1 VGTNSRVG
9 GTDSVYLGVQSWT
22 VFFKKLALNAPYLL
36 KCLVGVAIC
45 YSLYIEIPQYPFYWS
60 IISVVLA
67 ISADNSNL
75 VAYDRMKANLLGCGV
90 GLGLYPLHLPELVA
104 LCIGVG
110 LTIVIG
116 IGLKLTAPLRPA
128 LSALVIVTIN
138 EQRAGQWV
146 PVERVA
152 CVIAGCLVALLVSLL
167 VNLLVRRYSLKQT
180 SGLPKSEG
188 PVQ

>member
-1 VGTNSRVG
+1 L
-9 GTDSVYLGVQSWT
+9 DVQSWIA
-22 VFFKKLALNAPYLL
+22 FYKRLAPYAPYIV
-36 KCLVGVAIC
+36 KCLTGVAIC
-45 YSLYIEIPQYPFYWS
+45 YFLFIEITQYPFYWA

-67 ISADNSNL
+67 ISADNSNQ

-90 GLGLYPLHLPELVA
+90 GIGLYPLHLPELVA

-116 IGLKLTAPLRPA
+116 IGLKLTSPLRPA

-138 EQRAGQWV
+138 EQRAGRWV

-152 CVIAGCLVALLVSLL
+152 CVVAGCLVALLVSLL
-167 VNLLVRRYSLKQT
+167 VNLLVRRYSVKET
-180 SGLPKSEG
+180 AGLSKSEG